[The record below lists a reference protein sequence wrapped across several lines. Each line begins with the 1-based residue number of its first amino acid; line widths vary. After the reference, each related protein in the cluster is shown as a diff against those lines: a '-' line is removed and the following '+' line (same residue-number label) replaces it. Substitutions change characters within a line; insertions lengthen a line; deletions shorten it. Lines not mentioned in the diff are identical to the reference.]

1 MTQGKSLTERQQQI
15 INKAAD
21 LAHKANADDPAAT
34 VDFFVKDY
42 TDVILT
48 GADDD
53 KAELYFAIASLDLLD
68 EAQEITGLTEQTALA
83 ILQESHDE
91 KINHRR
97 HTMQELNQTL
107 NTIKSKQK
115 LGLPLTDRER
125 ALWTLYGDNNTNDAA
140 TAADAAATARAELND
155 YARKGEFVAKYLS
168 PMLAA
173 ADMNVE
179 TATYRCH
186 VDTHEEYVDIVYKG
200 GHKRRVCV
208 TADSL
213 QALILDVMR

>member
-1 MTQGKSLTERQQQI
+1 
-15 INKAAD
+15 
-21 LAHKANADDPAAT
+21 
-34 VDFFVKDY
+34 
-42 TDVILT
+42 
-48 GADDD
+48 
-53 KAELYFAIASLDLLD
+53 
-68 EAQEITGLTEQTALA
+68 
-83 ILQESHDE
+83 
-91 KINHRR
+91 
-97 HTMQELNQTL
+97 MQELNQTL

-140 TAADAAATARAELND
+140 TAADAAAIARAELCATIIVPIIDAIALRVKQTSVEQTRAELSD
-155 YARKGEFVAKYLS
+155 YASKGEFVAKYLS

>member
-1 MTQGKSLTERQQQI
+1 M
-15 INKAAD
+15 
-21 LAHKANADDPAAT
+21 
-34 VDFFVKDY
+34 
-42 TDVILT
+42 
-48 GADDD
+48 
-53 KAELYFAIASLDLLD
+53 
-68 EAQEITGLTEQTALA
+68 
-83 ILQESHDE
+83 
-91 KINHRR
+91 
-97 HTMQELNQTL
+97 
-107 NTIKSKQK
+107 
-115 LGLPLTDRER
+115 
-125 ALWTLYGDNNTNDAA
+125 WTLYGDNNTNDAA

-168 PMLAA
+168 PMLAV

>member
-1 MTQGKSLTERQQQI
+1 
-15 INKAAD
+15 
-21 LAHKANADDPAAT
+21 
-34 VDFFVKDY
+34 
-42 TDVILT
+42 
-48 GADDD
+48 
-53 KAELYFAIASLDLLD
+53 
-68 EAQEITGLTEQTALA
+68 
-83 ILQESHDE
+83 
-91 KINHRR
+91 
-97 HTMQELNQTL
+97 MQELNQTL

-140 TAADAAATARAELND
+140 TAADAAATARAELCATIIAPIIAVVVPIIGAIALRVKQTSVEQTRAELND
-155 YARKGEFVAKYLS
+155 YARKGDFVAKYLS